1 MPNPTDLCDLAYV
14 RTAMELDDDEVSR
27 DTRIAQLITPA
38 SDAIIA
44 EVNREL
50 APRELAA
57 TRRVR
62 VVPSKTLK
70 DGTIIVSLAPYDLEV
85 ATTVTLSPEST
96 SPVVLAAGVDYVL
109 DPEPAEFGV
118 YTIARLTRSVSMA
131 SDAFSRFGFGYLD
144 ILGDWGFP
152 EVPEVAQQACA
163 ATIRA
168 WMQSNVAVLSQAP
181 PQAGDV
187 MPIPR
192 PGPIP
197 REALWM
203 LKDLYRQRAF

>member
-14 RTAMELDDDEVSR
+14 RTAMELDDDETSR
-27 DTRIAQLITPA
+27 DTRIEQLITPA

-50 APRELAA
+50 APQTANV

-62 VVPSKTLK
+62 VDPSKTLK
-70 DGTIIVSLAPYDLEV
+70 DGTVLVSLAPYDLET
-85 ATTVTLSPEST
+85 ATVVTLSPEST
-96 SPVVLAAGVDYVL
+96 NPVVLVAGSDYVF
-109 DPEPAEFGV
+109 DPEPAKFGV
-118 YTIARLTRSVSMA
+118 YTVARLSRSVSAQSEM
-131 SDAFSRFGFGYLD
+131 FSRFGFGYLD
-144 ILGDWGFP
+144 IHGDWGFP
-152 EVPEVAQQACA
+152 VIPEDAKQACA

-168 WMQSNVAVLSQAP
+168 WMQSNVSVLAQAP

-187 MPIPR
+187 MPIVR
-192 PGPIP
+192 TGPIP